1 MTTTEVDYRLLEA
14 LQNANE
20 AQVDAVWGILKYK
33 EIGIYRKVA
42 SMCEVLNLDFE
53 DIVSE
58 FPTDEEGRVLDHK
71 TRHLIHDGL
80 LEVS

>member
-1 MTTTEVDYRLLEA
+1 MTTQTEYTLLQA
-14 LQNANE
+14 LEDSSE

-53 DIVSE
+53 DVVSE

-71 TRHLIHDGL
+71 TRHLIHDAL

>member
-1 MTTTEVDYRLLEA
+1 MTTEVDYTLLVE
-14 LQNANE
+14 LDKANE
-20 AQVDAVWGILKYK
+20 AQIDALWGILKYK

-53 DIVSE
+53 LIVSE

-71 TRHLIHDGL
+71 TRHLIHDAL

>member
-1 MTTTEVDYRLLEA
+1 MTTEVDYRLIEA
-14 LQNANE
+14 LDNANE

-53 DIVSE
+53 EIVSE

-71 TRHLIHDGL
+71 TRHLIHDAL

>member
-1 MTTTEVDYRLLEA
+1 MTTQTEYTLLQALEA
-14 LQNANE
+14 STE

-53 DIVSE
+53 EVVAE
-58 FPTDEEGRVLDHK
+58 FPTDEEGRVLAHK
-71 TRHLIHDGL
+71 TRHLIHDRL

>member
-1 MTTTEVDYRLLEA
+1 MTTQTEYTLLQA
-14 LQNANE
+14 LEDSSE

-33 EIGIYRKVA
+33 EIEIYRKVA

-53 DIVSE
+53 DVVSE

-71 TRHLIHDGL
+71 TRHLIHDAL

>member
-1 MTTTEVDYRLLEA
+1 MTTQTEYTLLQA
-14 LQNANE
+14 LGESTE
-20 AQVDAVWGILKYK
+20 AQVDALWGILKYK

-42 SMCEVLNLDFE
+42 SMCEVLNLDFDE
-53 DIVSE
+53 VVSE

-71 TRHLIHDGL
+71 TRHLIHDAL

>member
-1 MTTTEVDYRLLEA
+1 MTTEVDYRLLDA
-14 LQNANE
+14 LNDANE

-53 DIVSE
+53 EIVSE

-71 TRHLIHDGL
+71 TRHLIHDAL